1 MLQIAIHFHPI
12 HAAVKYIDVLSNFLC
27 NCNKYII
34 NKNNVITK
42 LSKNRERNTKQ
53 SILSKNNLIE

>member
-12 HAAVKYIDVLSNFLC
+12 HAAVKYIDVLSNVLC

-42 LSKNRERNTKQ
+42 YLFYEAIHFKQKQ
-53 SILSKNNLIE
+53 SY

>member
-42 LSKNRERNTKQ
+42 LSKNITKQ